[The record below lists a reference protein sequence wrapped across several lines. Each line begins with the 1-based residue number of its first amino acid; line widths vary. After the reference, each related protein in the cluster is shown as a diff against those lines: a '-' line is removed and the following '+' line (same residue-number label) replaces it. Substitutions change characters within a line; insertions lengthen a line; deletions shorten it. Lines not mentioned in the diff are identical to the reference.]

1 MEWGTLA
8 GAGLGAVV
16 GTGSTMLADRF
27 RWRRDRISRED
38 DWKREESQRDLT
50 TRREL
55 YGQYLAALSLATH
68 ELRGLLRD
76 SSLGD
81 RERVCKADEIM
92 SSSNAYLLRYQMRI
106 IAPDLDPQV
115 EDAFGALRGLRDCVG
130 SAGTG
135 EHEWNEAT
143 DEIAKAIKVLLR
155 EMHAEL
161 SKRQ

>member
-1 MEWGTLA
+1 
-8 GAGLGAVV
+8 
-16 GTGSTMLADRF
+16 
-27 RWRRDRISRED
+27 
-38 DWKREESQRDLT
+38 
-50 TRREL
+50 
-55 YGQYLAALSLATH
+55 
-68 ELRGLLRD
+68 
-76 SSLGD
+76 
-81 RERVCKADEIM
+81 M

-115 EDAFGALRGLRDCVG
+115 EDAFGALRELRDCVG
-130 SAGTG
+130 SAGSG